1 MIAISAIA
9 LFFLAAAIAYVAE
22 HKARI
27 LPSGLTSRALQALGF
42 GYVVYHSDSQK
53 HFWALTYKEAT
64 EWQACA
70 LGDSCVF
77 DNRTKETIAIRLAV

>member
-1 MIAISAIA
+1 MIALSVIA
-9 LFFLAAAIAYVAE
+9 LFILAAAIAYMAE

-27 LPSGLTSRALQALGF
+27 LQALGF
-42 GYVVYHSDSQK
+42 GYVIYHSDSQK
-53 HFWALTYKEAT
+53 HFWALTRKDAT

-77 DNRTKETIAIRLAV
+77 DNRTKEAIAIRLAA